1 MNHLLIMLRL
11 SGSWTIGTCWVG
23 GSNWQTFQYQAQK
36 DAKCMWLPPHIEI
49 RPPMNLDPEAV
60 AAFERLYTEV
70 VEHGTGAAI
79 PYDLVAPKWQ
89 FLCYLTD
96 NKSVL
101 VHGSSNPDIEEFE
114 PRQSDDVGEF
124 GNRKAVYAAS
134 DALWAMYF
142 AVTDRSRG
150 VYSLHNACFRVVQ
163 EDGSKSAPYYFFSIN
178 SDALRYQPWCNGTI
192 YILPRAGFE
201 PQPPV
206 TLRGITGEILQWAC
220 RAPVRPLARL
230 NITPADFPFLG
241 QIRGHDHV
249 TLRERITKDPEGFPW
264 VDE

>member
-1 MNHLLIMLRL
+1 MTALRH
-11 SGSWTIGTCWVG
+11 SAGTAP
-23 GSNWQTFQYQAQK
+23 QQAQK
-36 DAKCMWLPPHIEI
+36 DTQRMQLPSYLET
-49 RPPMNLDPEAV
+49 RPPMDLDPEAG
-60 AAFERLYTEV
+60 AAFERLYTAV

-79 PYDLVAPKWQ
+79 PYDLAAPKWQ

-96 NKSVL
+96 NKGVL
-101 VHGSSNPDIEEFE
+101 VHGSPNPDIEEFE

-142 AVTDRSRG
+142 AVIDRSRG
-150 VYSLHNACFRVVQ
+150 VNSLHNACFRVMQ

-178 SDALRYQPWCNGTI
+178 SDALSHQPWCNGTI
-192 YILPRAGFE
+192 YLLPRAGFE

-206 TLRGITGEILQWAC
+206 TLRGMTGEIQQWASL
-220 RAPVRPLARL
+220 APVRPLARL
-230 NITPADFPFLG
+230 PITPADFPFLP
-241 QIRGHDHV
+241 QIRGHHHA
-249 TLRERITKDPEGFPW
+249 TLRARIMTDPEGFPW